1 LDPET
6 RVPDSSV
13 IQRYLRS
20 LRGRW
25 RWWSALREVAG
36 QALLCGVLLCL
47 LELFAPTW
55 SRVAW
60 WCAGAWLVAS
70 AVYGWI
76 RGRAL
81 LGVADRELGLRDR
94 LLTYLC
100 LQRRAVPVDAPAF
113 VAWLED
119 DLAHRLIDLPQERSR
134 ALWRRPVGR
143 VRYLLPLLVLLLLLR
158 QFAPLA
164 SLPSTSGPPLASGSG
179 AGGSSGAG
187 GTGDDRSEQP
197 PESSEGPAP
206 PPPPDLTPPQPE
218 SAEQPEEQ
226 NASVDPPNLDHV
238 RVLDEFV
245 IPHFVGD
252 GETRRDL
259 SRLAVVEQ
267 GEGGRSAAAGQTARD
282 ETKPRPPDPQDYEKA
297 YEQAMRA
304 RHVPPEER
312 DFVRTYFDV
321 LREAKR

>member
-1 LDPET
+1 MDSAA
-6 RVPDSSV
+6 RVHDSSL
-13 IQRYLRS
+13 IRRYLRS

-25 RWWSALREVAG
+25 RWWSALRAAIG

-47 LELFAPTW
+47 VEMFAPAWT
-55 SRVAW
+55 RIAW
-60 WCAGAWLVAS
+60 WCAGAWLFGA
-70 AVYGWI
+70 AVHGWI

-81 LGVADRELGLRDR
+81 LAVADRELGLRDR
-94 LLTYLC
+94 LLTYLG
-100 LQRRAVPVDAPAF
+100 LQRRAVPVDSTAF

-119 DLAHRLIDLPQERSR
+119 DLAHRLVGLPEERAR
-134 ALWRRPVGR
+134 ALWRRPIGP

-164 SLPSTSGPPLASGSG
+164 SSPSTSGPPLASNAGDGGASG
-179 AGGSSGAG
+179 AGS
-187 GTGDDRSEQP
+187 TDRDHSDQP
-197 PESSEGPAP
+197 PDAAPSEA
-206 PPPPDLTPPQPE
+206 PPPPDLTPPEPQSSDQPE
-218 SAEQPEEQ
+218 EEQ
-226 NASVDPPNLDHV
+226 NASADPPNLDDV

-252 GETRRDL
+252 GETRREL
-259 SRLAVVEQ
+259 SRIAVVEQ
-267 GEGGRSAAAGQTARD
+267 GDGGRSAVAGRTARQ
-282 ETKPRPPDPQDYEKA
+282 EAPPPPDLQDYEKA

-321 LREAKR
+321 LREGKR